1 MRSFSGDMCIGR
13 SARRRGRRVRL
24 VAGSVLLILLTAG
37 VSGSVGAQTGDDD
50 DVNRGI
56 GGYYEPR
63 GPVTVVVEEDPEEYG
78 EISRNFVP
86 VIVRLFRP
94 GTDEPVALDYTVLA
108 GLTNSAGV
116 RGTVIYSFGY
126 PHLGNPA
133 EEPVGVYKG
142 SVIVPGPGR
151 WRVVVNAFD
160 PLDEERSEVP
170 TSLGHGEVTIDVP
183 EAGTLLSAAEFGDV
197 RELPSANPGEVILL
211 TVHSIFGVLWF
222 AVALALTCISSPNR
236 TRWFSIRTNDF
247 LERNV
252 NRVVQAAIAV
262 TFVMWLT
269 GILNLNILVAYPP
282 PLSASQ
288 ARALFT
294 LPYAQ
299 PYTISLY
306 LKIAMYSVMTLM
318 LIPLSRAARR
328 SAQGVSPD
336 RWAARR
342 GRRKDP
348 EAVAARKR
356 QRAGGRPRL
365 LTVPRV
371 SLATIGVGGVVIV
384 VCVTILKYTHILSES
399 IGSLTP

>member
-1 MRSFSGDMCIGR
+1 MRSFSRDTCIGK
-13 SARRRGRRVRL
+13 SARRSIRVL
-24 VAGSVLLILLTAG
+24 AGSVLLILLTAG
-37 VSGSVGAQTGDDD
+37 VSGSVAAQDDD

-63 GPVTVVVEEDPEEYG
+63 GPVAVVVEEDPVGYEAL
-78 EISRNFVP
+78 SPNFVP
-86 VIVRLFRP
+86 MIVRLSHP
-94 GTDEPVALDYTVLA
+94 DTNEPMGLDYVVLA
-108 GLTNSAGV
+108 SLTDMAGR
-116 RGTVIYSFGY
+116 RGTTIYSFSY
-126 PHLGNPA
+126 PYLSYPDD
-133 EEPVGVYKG
+133 EPVGVYKG
-142 SVIVPGPGR
+142 TVIVPAPGR
-151 WRVVVNAFD
+151 WTVVVNVFD
-160 PLDEERSEVP
+160 PIDEATSEIP
-170 TSLGHGEVTIDVP
+170 TALGHAESDIDVP
-183 EAGTLLSAAEFGDV
+183 EASTLLSAAEFGEV

-222 AVALALTCISSPNR
+222 AVALALACISSPNR
-236 TRWFSIRTNDF
+236 SRWFSTRTNDF

-299 PYTISLY
+299 PYTIALY
-306 LKIAMYSVMTLM
+306 LKIAMYSVMTL
-318 LIPLSRAARR
+318 LLVPLSRAARR
-328 SAQGVSPD
+328 SAQGTSRRD

-342 GRRKDP
+342 GRKDP
-348 EAVAARKR
+348 EAAAARR
-356 QRAGGRPRL
+356 AQRAGGRPRL

-371 SLATIGVGGVVIV
+371 SLATIGLGGIVIV

>member
-1 MRSFSGDMCIGR
+1 MRSLSGDTCGR
-13 SARRRGRRVRL
+13 KPVGRRVRV
-24 VAGSVLLILLTAG
+24 VAGSVVLILLTIG
-37 VSGSVGAQTGDDD
+37 VTGGAAAQTDDE
-50 DVNRGI
+50 VNRGI

-63 GPVTVVVEEDPEEYG
+63 GPVTVVVEEDPVAYEAL
-78 EISRNFVP
+78 SANFVP
-86 VIVRLFRP
+86 MIVRLFSP
-94 GTDEPVALDYTVLA
+94 ETNEPVALDYVVLA
-108 GLTNSAGV
+108 SLTDMAGR
-116 RGTVIYSFGY
+116 RGTAIYSLTY
-126 PHLGNPA
+126 PHLGNPDV
-133 EEPVGVYKG
+133 EPIGVYKG
-142 SVIVPGPGR
+142 TVIVPAPGR
-151 WRVVVNAFD
+151 WTVVANVFD
-160 PLDEERSEVP
+160 PVDEATSEIP
-170 TSLGHGEVTIDVP
+170 TALGHGEAVINVP

-336 RWAARR
+336 RWAAKRRR
-342 GRRKDP
+342 GRAGAESGKP
-348 EAVAARKR
+348 

>member
-1 MRSFSGDMCIGR
+1 MSPFAKHARTR
-13 SARRRGRRVRL
+13 KSARRRLRL
-24 VAGSVLLILLTAG
+24 MAGLLLLILLTAG
-37 VSGSVGAQTGDDD
+37 AAGGVAAQDD

-63 GPVTVVVEEDPEEYG
+63 GPVTVVLEEDPVGYEAL
-78 EISRNFVP
+78 SPNFVP
-86 VIVRLFRP
+86 MIARLYHP
-94 GTDEPVALDYTVLA
+94 GTTEPVAPDYVILASLRDLA
-108 GLTNSAGV
+108 GR
-116 RGTVIYSFGY
+116 RGTAIFSFNY
-126 PHLGNPA
+126 PHLNYPDEYPFGFYR
-133 EEPVGVYKG
+133 GT
-142 SVIVPGPGR
+142 VIVPGPGR
-151 WRVVVNAFD
+151 WTVVVNAFD
-160 PLDEERSEVP
+160 PIDEAESDIP
-170 TSLGHGEVTIDVP
+170 TSLGHGELTIEVP
-183 EAGTLLSAAEFGDV
+183 EANTLLSAAEFGEV
-197 RELPSANPGEVILL
+197 AELPEANPGEVILL

-222 AVALALTCISSPNR
+222 AVALALVCISSPNR
-236 TRWFSIRTNDF
+236 AKWFSVRTNDF

-252 NRVVQAAIAV
+252 NRLVRAAIAV

-306 LKIAMYSVMTLM
+306 LKIAMYSVMTLL

-328 SAQGVSPD
+328 SAGGTTGRGRSHD

-342 GRRKDP
+342 GRRG
-348 EAVAARKR
+348 AAAEPR
-356 QRAGGRPRL
+356 QPRQAAGRARL
-365 LTVPRV
+365 WTVPRV
-371 SLATIGVGGVVIV
+371 SLATIGLGGIVIV

>member
-1 MRSFSGDMCIGR
+1 MTGFLRGSGSR
-13 SARRRGRRVRL
+13 ESVRRTLQVLVGAAL
-24 VAGSVLLILLTAG
+24 GMLLTFGVAGG
-37 VSGSVGAQTGDDD
+37 VAAQDD

-63 GPVTVVVEEDPEEYG
+63 GPVTVVLEEDPVGYDAL
-78 EISRNFVP
+78 SPNFVP
-86 VIVRLFRP
+86 LIARLLDP
-94 GTDEPVALDYTVLA
+94 GTNEPVGLDYVVLA
-108 GLTNSAGV
+108 GLTDAAGRRGTTIYGFSYPYLNYPETAPV
-116 RGTVIYSFGY
+116 GEYKGTVIV
-126 PHLGNPA
+126 PA
-133 EEPVGVYKG
+133 
-142 SVIVPGPGR
+142 PGQ
-151 WRVVVNAFD
+151 WTVVVNVFD
-160 PLDEERSEVP
+160 PIDEAESEVP
-170 TSLGHGEVTIDVP
+170 TSLGHAELTINVTD
-183 EAGTLLSAAEFGDV
+183 AATLLSAAEFGEV

-222 AVALALTCISSPNR
+222 AVALALACISSPNR
-236 TRWFSIRTNDF
+236 AKWFSVRTNDF

-252 NRVVQAAIAV
+252 NRLVRGAIAV

-306 LKIAMYSVMTLM
+306 LKIAMYSVMTLL

-328 SAQGVSPD
+328 SAGGAARRD
-336 RWAARR
+336 RWAGMRR
-342 GRRKDP
+342 SRW
-348 EAVAARKR
+348 AAAEPKQP
-356 QRAGGRPRL
+356 QRPAGRPRL

-371 SLATIGVGGVVIV
+371 SLATIGLGGIVIV

>member
-1 MRSFSGDMCIGR
+1 MTAFPGDTCIR
-13 SARRRGRRVRL
+13 KAVGRRVRV
-24 VAGSVLLILLTAG
+24 VAGSVLLILLSIG
-37 VSGSVGAQTGDDD
+37 VTGGAAAQTDDE
-50 DVNRGI
+50 VNRGI

-63 GPVTVVVEEDPEEYG
+63 GPVTVVVEEDPVGYEALTE
-78 EISRNFVP
+78 NFVP
-86 VIVRLFRP
+86 MIVRLFSP
-94 GTDEPVALDYTVLA
+94 ETNEPIALDYVVLA
-108 GLTNSAGV
+108 SLTDMAGR
-116 RGTVIYSFGY
+116 RGTAIYSLTY
-126 PHLGNPA
+126 PHLGNPDV
-133 EEPVGVYKG
+133 EPIGVYKG
-142 SVIVPGPGR
+142 TVIVPAPGR
-151 WRVVVNAFD
+151 WTVVANVFD
-160 PLDEERSEVP
+160 PLDEATSEIP
-170 TSLGHGEVTIDVP
+170 TALGHGELVVSVP
-183 EAGTLLSAAEFGDV
+183 EAQTLLSAAEFGEV
-197 RELPSANPGEVILL
+197 SELPSANPGEVILL

-222 AVALALTCISSPNR
+222 AVALALVCISSPNR
-236 TRWFSIRTNDF
+236 TKWFSIRTNDF

-252 NRVVQAAIAV
+252 NRLVRAAIAV
-262 TFVMWLT
+262 TFIMWLT

-288 ARALFT
+288 ARVLFT

-306 LKIAMYSVMTLM
+306 LKIAMYSVMTLL

-328 SAQGVSPD
+328 SAQGVSGD

-342 GRRKDP
+342 RRGRAGAESAKP
-348 EAVAARKR
+348 
-356 QRAGGRPRL
+356 QRAGGRARL

>member
-1 MRSFSGDMCIGR
+1 MVLILRAACSHR
-13 SARRRGRRVRL
+13 SARRRVRVL
-24 VAGSVLLILLTAG
+24 AGTALLILLTAG
-37 VSGSVGAQTGDDD
+37 VTGSVAAQDD

-63 GPVTVVVEEDPEEYG
+63 RPVTVVLEEDPVGYDAL
-78 EISRNFVP
+78 SPNFVP
-86 VIVRLFRP
+86 LIARLLHP
-94 GTDEPVALDYTVLA
+94 DTNEPVGLDYVVLA
-108 GLTNSAGV
+108 GLTDVAGRRGTTIYGFSYPYLNYPETAPV
-116 RGTVIYSFGY
+116 GEYKGTVIV
-126 PHLGNPA
+126 PA
-133 EEPVGVYKG
+133 
-142 SVIVPGPGR
+142 PGQ
-151 WRVVVNAFD
+151 WTVVVNAFD
-160 PLDEERSEVP
+160 PIDEAESEVP
-170 TSLGHGEVTIDVP
+170 TSLGHAELTINVTD
-183 EAGTLLSAAEFGDV
+183 AATLLSAAEFGEV

-222 AVALALTCISSPNR
+222 AVALALACIGSPNR
-236 TRWFSIRTNDF
+236 ARWFSVRTNDF

-252 NRVVQAAIAV
+252 NRLVRGAIAV

-306 LKIAMYSVMTLM
+306 LKIAMYSVMSLL

-328 SAQGVSPD
+328 SAGGAARRD
-336 RWAARR
+336 RWAGMRR
-342 GRRKDP
+342 SRW
-348 EAVAARKR
+348 AAAEPK
-356 QRAGGRPRL
+356 QPQWPAGRPRL

-371 SLATIGVGGVVIV
+371 SVATIGLGGIVIV

>member
-1 MRSFSGDMCIGR
+1 MTSFIR
-13 SARRRGRRVRL
+13 ETRIRTFAGRRVRVL
-24 VAGSVLLILLTAG
+24 AGAALLILLTAG
-37 VSGSVGAQTGDDD
+37 VSGGVAAQDD

-63 GPVTVVVEEDPEEYG
+63 GPVTVVLEEDPVGYDAL
-78 EISRNFVP
+78 SPNFVP
-86 VIVRLFRP
+86 LIARLLDP
-94 GTDEPVALDYTVLA
+94 DTNEPVGLDYVVLA
-108 GLTNSAGV
+108 GLTDVGGRRGTTIYGFSYPYLNYPETAPVGEYK
-116 RGTVIYSFGY
+116 GTVIV
-126 PHLGNPA
+126 PA
-133 EEPVGVYKG
+133 
-142 SVIVPGPGR
+142 PGR
-151 WRVVVNAFD
+151 WTVVLNVFD
-160 PLDEERSEVP
+160 PIDEAESEVP
-170 TSLGHGEVTIDVP
+170 TSLGHAELTIDVP
-183 EAGTLLSAAEFGDV
+183 EANTLLSAAEFGQV
-197 RELPSANPGEVILL
+197 RELPSANPGEVVLL

-222 AVALALTCISSPNR
+222 AVALALVCISSPNR
-236 TRWFSIRTNDF
+236 AKWFSVRTNDF

-252 NRVVQAAIAV
+252 NRLVRAAIAV

-306 LKIAMYSVMTLM
+306 LKIAMYSVMTLL

-328 SAQGVSPD
+328 SAGGTASRGRSHD
-336 RWAARR
+336 RWAAGR
-342 GRRKDP
+342 GRRGATAEPKQSRQ
-348 EAVAARKR
+348 AA
-356 QRAGGRPRL
+356 GRERL
-365 LTVPRV
+365 WTVPRV
-371 SLATIGVGGVVIV
+371 SLATIGLGGIVIV

>member
-1 MRSFSGDMCIGR
+1 MTRFFGGTGIGK
-13 SARRRGRRVRL
+13 SVRRRLRVL
-24 VAGSVLLILLTAG
+24 AGAALGMLMTFGVTGGVA
-37 VSGSVGAQTGDDD
+37 AQDD

-63 GPVTVVVEEDPEEYG
+63 GPVTVVLEEDPVGYDAL
-78 EISRNFVP
+78 SPNFVP
-86 VIVRLFRP
+86 MIARLLDP
-94 GTDEPVALDYTVLA
+94 DTNEPVGLDYVVLA
-108 GLTNSAGV
+108 GLTDAAGR
-116 RGTVIYSFGY
+116 RGTTIYGFSY
-126 PHLGNPA
+126 PYLNYP
-133 EEPVGVYKG
+133 ETEPVGVYKG
-142 SVIVPGPGR
+142 TVIVPAPGR
-151 WRVVVNAFD
+151 WTVVVNVFD
-160 PLDEERSEVP
+160 PIDEAESEIP
-170 TSLGHGEVTIDVP
+170 TALGHDELVINVTD
-183 EAGTLLSAAEFGDV
+183 AATLLSAAEFGEV
-197 RELPSANPGEVILL
+197 RELPSANPGEVVLL

-222 AVALALTCISSPNR
+222 AVALALVCISSANR
-236 TRWFSIRTNDF
+236 ARWFSVRTNDF

-252 NRVVQAAIAV
+252 NRLVRAAIAV

-306 LKIAMYSVMTLM
+306 LKIATYSVMTLL

-328 SAQGVSPD
+328 AAQGSDRRD
-336 RWAARR
+336 RWAAMRGRR
-342 GRRKDP
+342 GRAAAP
-348 EAVAARKR
+348 EKPPPPT
-356 QRAGGRPRL
+356 GRPRL

-371 SLATIGVGGVVIV
+371 SLATIGLGGIVIV

>member
-1 MRSFSGDMCIGR
+1 MTSFFSKTFIR
-13 SARRRGRRVRL
+13 KLAGRRVRVL
-24 VAGSVLLILLTAG
+24 AGAALLILLTAG
-37 VSGSVGAQTGDDD
+37 AGGSLAAQDD

-63 GPVTVVVEEDPEEYG
+63 GPVTVVLEEDPVGYDAL
-78 EISRNFVP
+78 SPNFVP
-86 VIVRLFRP
+86 MIARLLDP
-94 GTDEPVALDYTVLA
+94 DTNEPVGLDYVVLA
-108 GLTNSAGV
+108 GLTDVAGR
-116 RGTVIYSFGY
+116 RGTAIYGFSY
-126 PHLGNPA
+126 PYLNYPETA
-133 EEPVGVYKG
+133 PLGVYKG
-142 SVIVPGPGR
+142 TVIVPAPGR
-151 WRVVVNAFD
+151 WTVVVNVFD
-160 PLDEERSEVP
+160 PIDEAESEVP
-170 TSLGHGEVTIDVP
+170 TALGHAELTIDVT
-183 EAGTLLSAAEFGDV
+183 EANTLLSAAEFGEV
-197 RELPSANPGEVILL
+197 REFPSANPGDVVLL

-222 AVALALTCISSPNR
+222 AVALALVCISAPNR
-236 TRWFSIRTNDF
+236 AKWFSIRTNDF

-252 NRVVQAAIAV
+252 NRVVRAAIAV

-294 LPYAQ
+294 LPYAR

-306 LKIAMYSVMTLM
+306 LKIAMYSVMTLL

-328 SAQGVSPD
+328 SAQGVSGD

-342 GRRKDP
+342 GKGR
-348 EAVAARKR
+348 AAAKSEKA
-356 QRAGGRPRL
+356 QRASGHPRL

-371 SLATIGVGGVVIV
+371 SLATIGLGGVVIV

>member
-1 MRSFSGDMCIGR
+1 MALILRATCLRR
-13 SARRRGRRVRL
+13 SARRRVRVL
-24 VAGSVLLILLTAG
+24 AGVALLILLTFGVAG
-37 VSGSVGAQTGDDD
+37 GAAAQDD

-63 GPVTVVVEEDPEEYG
+63 GPVTVVLEEDPVGYDAL
-78 EISRNFVP
+78 SPNFVP
-86 VIVRLFRP
+86 LIARLLDP
-94 GTDEPVALDYTVLA
+94 GTNEPVGLDYVVLA
-108 GLTNSAGV
+108 GLTDAAGR
-116 RGTVIYSFGY
+116 RGTTIYGFSY
-126 PHLGNPA
+126 PYLNYPGT
-133 EEPVGVYKG
+133 EPVGVYKG
-142 SVIVPGPGR
+142 TVIVPAPGQ
-151 WRVVVNAFD
+151 WTVIVNVFD
-160 PLDEERSEVP
+160 PIDEAESEVP
-170 TSLGHGEVTIDVP
+170 TSLGHTELIINVTD
-183 EAGTLLSAAEFGDV
+183 AATLLSAAEFGEV
-197 RELPSANPGEVILL
+197 RELPSANPGEVVLL

-222 AVALALTCISSPNR
+222 AVALALACISSPNR
-236 TRWFSIRTNDF
+236 AKWFSVRTNDF

-252 NRVVQAAIAV
+252 NRLVRAAIAV

-306 LKIAMYSVMTLM
+306 LKIAMYSVMTLL

-328 SAQGVSPD
+328 SAGGAARRD
-336 RWAARR
+336 RWAGMRR
-342 GRRKDP
+342 RRW
-348 EAVAARKR
+348 AAAEPK
-356 QRAGGRPRL
+356 QPQPPAGRPRL

-371 SLATIGVGGVVIV
+371 SLATIGLGGIVIV

>member
-1 MRSFSGDMCIGR
+1 MRSLSGDSCSRKPVG
-13 SARRRGRRVRL
+13 SRVRV
-24 VAGSVLLILLTAG
+24 VAGSVVLILLTIG
-37 VSGSVGAQTGDDD
+37 VTGGAAAQTDDE
-50 DVNRGI
+50 VNRGI

-63 GPVTVVVEEDPEEYG
+63 GPVTVVVEEDPVAYEAL
-78 EISRNFVP
+78 SANFVP
-86 VIVRLFRP
+86 MIVRLFSP
-94 GTDEPVALDYTVLA
+94 ETNEPVALDYVVLA
-108 GLTNSAGV
+108 SLTDMAGR
-116 RGTVIYSFGY
+116 RGTAIYSLTY
-126 PHLGNPA
+126 PHLGNPDV
-133 EEPVGVYKG
+133 EPIGVYKG
-142 SVIVPGPGR
+142 TVIVPAPGR
-151 WRVVVNAFD
+151 WTVVANVFD
-160 PLDEERSEVP
+160 PVDEATSEIP
-170 TSLGHGEVTIDVP
+170 TALGHGEAVINVP

-348 EAVAARKR
+348 EVVAARKR

>member
-1 MRSFSGDMCIGR
+1 MRSLSGDTCSR
-13 SARRRGRRVRL
+13 KPVGRRVRV
-24 VAGSVLLILLTAG
+24 VAGSVVLILLTIG
-37 VSGSVGAQTGDDD
+37 VTGGAAAQTDDE
-50 DVNRGI
+50 VNRGI

-63 GPVTVVVEEDPEEYG
+63 GPVTVVVEEDPVAYEAL
-78 EISRNFVP
+78 SANFVP
-86 VIVRLFRP
+86 MIVRLFSP
-94 GTDEPVALDYTVLA
+94 ETNEPVALDYVVLA
-108 GLTNSAGV
+108 SLTDMAGR
-116 RGTVIYSFGY
+116 RGTAIYSLTY
-126 PHLGNPA
+126 PHLGNPDV
-133 EEPVGVYKG
+133 EPIGVYKG
-142 SVIVPGPGR
+142 TVIVPAPGR
-151 WRVVVNAFD
+151 WTVVANVFD
-160 PLDEERSEVP
+160 PVDEATSEIP
-170 TSLGHGEVTIDVP
+170 TALGHGEAVINVP

>member
-1 MRSFSGDMCIGR
+1 MSPFAKHARTR
-13 SARRRGRRVRL
+13 KSARRRLRL
-24 VAGSVLLILLTAG
+24 MAGSLLLILLTAG
-37 VSGSVGAQTGDDD
+37 AAGGVAAQDD

-63 GPVTVVVEEDPEEYG
+63 GPVTVVLEEDPVGYEAL
-78 EISRNFVP
+78 SPNFVP
-86 VIVRLFRP
+86 MIARLYHP
-94 GTDEPVALDYTVLA
+94 GTTEPVAPDYVILASLRDLA
-108 GLTNSAGV
+108 GR
-116 RGTVIYSFGY
+116 RGTAIFSFNY
-126 PHLGNPA
+126 PHLNYPDEYPFGFYR
-133 EEPVGVYKG
+133 GT
-142 SVIVPGPGR
+142 VIVPGPGR
-151 WRVVVNAFD
+151 WTVVVNAFD
-160 PLDEERSEVP
+160 PIDEAESDIP
-170 TSLGHGEVTIDVP
+170 TSLGHGELTIEVP
-183 EAGTLLSAAEFGDV
+183 EANTLLSAAEFGEV
-197 RELPSANPGEVILL
+197 AELPEANPGEVILL

-222 AVALALTCISSPNR
+222 AVALALVCISSPNR
-236 TRWFSIRTNDF
+236 AKWFSVRTNDF

-252 NRVVQAAIAV
+252 NRLVRAAIAV

-306 LKIAMYSVMTLM
+306 LKIAMYSVMTLL

-328 SAQGVSPD
+328 SAGGTAGRGRSHD

-342 GRRKDP
+342 GRRGT
-348 EAVAARKR
+348 AAEPKQSR
-356 QRAGGRPRL
+356 QAAGRARL
-365 LTVPRV
+365 WTVPRV
-371 SLATIGVGGVVIV
+371 SLATIGLGGIVIV

>member
-1 MRSFSGDMCIGR
+1 MAPIFRGTCIR
-13 SARRRGRRVRL
+13 RPARRWVGVL
-24 VAGSVLLILLTAG
+24 AGAALLILLTAG
-37 VSGSVGAQTGDDD
+37 VTGSVAAQDDDGD

-63 GPVTVVVEEDPEEYG
+63 YPVTVVLEEDPVGYDAL
-78 EISRNFVP
+78 SPNFVP
-86 VIVRLFRP
+86 LIARLLHP
-94 GTDEPVALDYTVLA
+94 DTNEPVGLDYVVLA
-108 GLTNSAGV
+108 GLTDAAGRRGTTIYGFSYPYLNYPDTAPV
-116 RGTVIYSFGY
+116 GEYKGTVIV
-126 PHLGNPA
+126 PA
-133 EEPVGVYKG
+133 
-142 SVIVPGPGR
+142 PGQ
-151 WRVVVNAFD
+151 WTVVVNAFD
-160 PLDEERSEVP
+160 PIDEAESEVP
-170 TSLGHGEVTIDVP
+170 TSLGHAELTINVTD
-183 EAGTLLSAAEFGDV
+183 AATLLSAAEFGEV

-222 AVALALTCISSPNR
+222 AVALALVCISSPNR
-236 TRWFSIRTNDF
+236 AKWFSVRTNDF

-252 NRVVQAAIAV
+252 NRLVRGAITA

-269 GILNLNILVAYPP
+269 GILNLNFSVAYPP
-282 PLSASQ
+282 PLSADQ

-306 LKIAMYSVMTLM
+306 LKIAMYSVMTLL

-328 SAQGVSPD
+328 SAGGTMGRAKSHD
-336 RWAARR
+336 RWAAMR
-342 GRRKDP
+342 GAAS
-348 EAVAARKR
+348 EAKKPRQAA
-356 QRAGGRPRL
+356 GRSRL

-371 SLATIGVGGVVIV
+371 SLVTIGVGGVLIV